1 MNLKTG
7 MDVDVL
13 YPRCGLVEETV
24 EHFIF
29 ESELSKRVWKGSNLG
44 IEFTCGTPVSVT
56 DWFRNA
62 GSDESVMVFGLCG
75 FVGMFF

>member
-1 MNLKTG
+1 

-13 YPRCGLVEETV
+13 CPRCGLVEETV

-29 ESELSKRVWKGSNLG
+29 ESELPKHVWKGSNLG
-44 IEFTCGTPVSVT
+44 IDFACGTPDSVT
-56 DWFRNA
+56 NWFCDWFRNA
-62 GSDESVMVFGLCG
+62 GSDESVIVFGLCG